1 MRNLMAAMA
10 LFLLF
15 PVAAPAAPALA
26 PSSSAEIHAQGVI
39 KAWRP
44 QAVSIAHQS
53 IPALNWPPMTMSF
66 LLPQPAVSALPA
78 GTPVDFSF
86 RQVAGGYQLTAIHAS
101 QR

>member
-15 PVAAPAAPALA
+15 PVAAPAAPAL
-26 PSSSAEIHAQGVI
+26 
-39 KAWRP
+39 
-44 QAVSIAHQS
+44 
-53 IPALNWPPMTMSF
+53 NWPPMTMSF
-66 LLPQPAVSALPA
+66 LLPPPAVSALPA

>member
-15 PVAAPAAPALA
+15 SVAAPAAPALA
-26 PSSSAEIHAQGVI
+26 PSSYAEIHAQGVI

-44 QAVSIAHQS
+44 QAVSIAHQA

-66 LLPQPAVSALPA
+66 LLPPPVSALPA